1 MNKKQIKIMRK
12 LSLIL
17 FVVIL
22 LFSLSFAELEV
33 PKLTQRVTDFAGIL
47 TIEQIKSLEYKLQ
60 KFEEETSNQIAILII
75 PSLEG
80 EDINDFSMKVVE
92 KNKLGQ
98 AGKDNGVL
106 FLIAI
111 QDRKMRLEV
120 GYGLEGALPD
130 VLCDQI
136 LRNIVRPKFR
146 QGDYYGGIDAGID
159 AIISATKGEF
169 KANPK
174 ERPETNIG
182 MIIAF
187 IIIGFVLLTFF
198 GSLISGIR
206 HYSIRSGGYDSTL
219 FWLWLLSSMG
229 ERRKGGGSWGGWW
242 TGGGFSEGGGWSGGG
257 GSFGGG
263 GASSS
268 W

>member
-1 MNKKQIKIMRK
+1 MKKI
-12 LSLIL
+12 LWFCSLFLL
-17 FVVIL
+17 FVTL
-22 LFSLSFAELEV
+22 ASSELEV
-33 PKLTQRVTDFAGIL
+33 PKLTQRVTDLAGIL
-47 TIEQIKSLEYKLQ
+47 TPQQINELENKLA
-60 KFEEETSNQIAILII
+60 KFENETTNQIAVLII

-80 EDINDFSMKVVE
+80 EDLEDFSIRVVE

-106 FLIAI
+106 FLIAV

-130 VLCDQI
+130 ALCDQI

-146 QGDYYGGIDAGID
+146 QGDYFGGINDGID

-169 KANPK
+169 KADPRK
-174 ERPETNIG
+174 RPEINIG
-182 MIIAF
+182 TIIAL
-187 IIIGFVLLTFF
+187 IIIGFILLTFF
-198 GSLISGIR
+198 ISFISGVR
-206 HYSIRSGGYDSTL
+206 HYSIRSGGHDSTL
-219 FWLWLLSSMG
+219 FWLWLLGSMS
-229 ERRKGGGSWGGWW
+229 ERRGR
-242 TGGGFSEGGGWSGGG
+242 GGGFGGWSGGGFGGGGGWSGGG
-257 GSFGGG
+257 GGFGGG